1 MNIPSM
7 PNFEQ
12 YKDGLI
18 RLLLWVLLISSLIAT
33 ITNLAWAFSVV
44 SPLGSRAAWFGAVS
58 FDGAVLIISFY
69 ARRFADGSY
78 PRRLAR
84 AIVITNT
91 VISIYANVY
100 RAIEFQREL
109 VRISGAAWNSM
120 PLVLGFALPLLTWAL
135 AEVLVSDETQRSS
148 EFEREQK
155 KAAKQAERQPNKAFQ
170 KSGQLSYRTGPEAG
184 RELGGT
190 GQVTGRELGG
200 TGQVTGR
207 ESGGTGRISRAERI
221 RLLVEA
227 VGEGKR
233 SRADIVEYTGIP
245 KGTINGLLAELY
257 EIGQLVK
264 NQSGQPELPNQTGY
278 NRTNG
283 PDNIQSGQAEPI
295 NQTETNR
302 ADSPENIQKE
312 GDNREH

>member
-1 MNIPSM
+1 MVNIPNTH
-7 PNFEQ
+7 NFEQ
-12 YKDGLI
+12 YKDSII
-18 RLLLWVLLISSLIAT
+18 RVLLWVLLISSLIAT

-135 AEVLVSDETQRSS
+135 AEVLVSDETQRSN

-155 KAAKQAERQPNKAFQ
+155 KAAKQAGRE
-170 KSGQLSYRTGPEAG
+170 SGRTGPEAG
-184 RELGGT
+184 QASGQAGPET
-190 GQVTGRELGG
+190 GPEAGQASGQTGPEA
-200 TGQVTGR
+200 GQISGR
-207 ESGGTGRISRAERI
+207 TRQISRAERI
-221 RLLVEA
+221 ELVIEA
-227 VGEGKR
+227 VAQGKR

-245 KGTINGLLAELY
+245 RGSVNRLMTELY
-257 EIGQLVK
+257 GLGQLIK

-278 NRTNG
+278 NQPNGPDDTQSGQPEWPNPTETDRANG
-283 PDNIQSGQAEPI
+283 PDNIQEEES
-295 NQTETNR
+295 NH
-302 ADSPENIQKE
+302 
-312 GDNREH
+312 EH